1 MDIQGRLFQGEGF
14 RSWGD
19 IRGYVEFPVGIRVW
33 GRGVTLDSGAFCKWH
48 KQKKGTVQL
57 SWRAQDKVERL
68 QGVAGMYPCSLP
80 LQMEA
85 WGEAGFLLSFFTG
98 CTGCLLL
105 PFGFSL
111 VVVRRLLLVVVASLV
126 EHGL

>member
-19 IRGYVEFPVGIRVW
+19 RRGYVEFPVGIRVW
-33 GRGVTLDSGAFCKWH
+33 GRGVTLDSGAFHKWH

-68 QGVAGMYPCSLP
+68 QVSR
-80 LQMEA
+80 
-85 WGEAGFLLSFFTG
+85 G
-98 CTGCLLL
+98 CTPAPCPYRWRPGEKLVSFSHSLLAAL
-105 PFGFSL
+105 GVCCRPLAFL
-111 VVVRRLLLVVVASLV
+111 
-126 EHGL
+126 